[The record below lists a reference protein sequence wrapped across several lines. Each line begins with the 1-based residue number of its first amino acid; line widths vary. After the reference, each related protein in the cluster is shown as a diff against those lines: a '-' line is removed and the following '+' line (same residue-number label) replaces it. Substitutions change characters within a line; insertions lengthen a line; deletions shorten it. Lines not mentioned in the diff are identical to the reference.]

1 MPTDRQ
7 SSGPASALSDTD
19 LIKAFQELAKGERTA
34 SAMETQLT
42 SLEQKIDELLASV
55 DVDSDNTVMEKD
67 ETRAGIKES
76 GKGGVREEK

>member
-1 MPTDRQ
+1 
-7 SSGPASALSDTD
+7 
-19 LIKAFQELAKGERTA
+19 
-34 SAMETQLT
+34 METQLT